1 MTETA
6 YFKSGV
12 LVNSKFRE
20 FFIPTVLSTM
30 AGQLGVIVDSIIVGN
45 FINAGAM
52 ASVGVCMPLNQL
64 VAAIM
69 MLISVGSGGL
79 AAIASGAR
87 QHDEANRIFSAVTFL
102 CFGIGALIT
111 LLCLPF
117 TREIARFL
125 SSADALVEGGWAY
138 LHILIWR
145 FPFMIALGGISV
157 LIRSDGMA
165 GLVSRAVL
173 IGQVVNIG
181 LDLLLIGPLKMG
193 LEGAALATVISDIV
207 GSGYLMIGYF
217 KSSERTFRLVNILSN
232 GLKSFISLSFNLI
245 RSGVPAASGV
255 GLVSLKVWCIY
266 AILGKTGGAG
276 AMTIYAVCVS
286 CLSFVSMFISGG
298 HRSMIPIVGVLYG
311 EKDYQGI
318 RMLARHVLKFTL
330 LLVGAFVLFVL
341 LSPQTIL
348 SLFNLPPE
356 LMAEGANAIRLF
368 SISLIGV
375 AVTFLMLYYYTTVQQ
390 RTAAN
395 ILSFVEGF
403 LAVVPLAWLLSKPFG
418 LTGVWLA
425 FILAELVGFMCI
437 YLYIRVI
444 REHSNGKFFDV
455 YLIERSGKEMIY
467 DVSIKATEDD

>member
-1 MTETA
+1 
-6 YFKSGV
+6 
-12 LVNSKFRE
+12 
-20 FFIPTVLSTM
+20 
-30 AGQLGVIVDSIIVGN
+30 
-45 FINAGAM
+45 
-52 ASVGVCMPLNQL
+52 
-64 VAAIM
+64 
-69 MLISVGSGGL
+69 
-79 AAIASGAR
+79 
-87 QHDEANRIFSAVTFL
+87 
-102 CFGIGALIT
+102 
-111 LLCLPF
+111 
-117 TREIARFL
+117 
-125 SSADALVEGGWAY
+125 
-138 LHILIWR
+138 
-145 FPFMIALGGISV
+145 MIALGGISV

-418 LTGVWLA
+418 LAGVWLA
-425 FILAELVGFMCI
+425 FILAELVGFLCI

-455 YLIERSGKEMIY
+455 YLIERNGKEMIY
-467 DVSIKATEDD
+467 DVSIKATEDDAAKLSIEVLKVLKDNGIDELTAARAAIALEEMTANLANYPNNKQAADIDLRISNADGKIILALRDNGRPFNPVEYSPDEQTDYRTDGIMLLKAMAKNIQYNRVLSLNQTIIEL